1 MILAKELQAD
11 QYGIIY
17 ATLAGYNSDEIIY
30 KDKNFFLE
38 WAKKETP
45 SSNLP
50 DSLVLLS
57 RKRVTAVSM
66 RLKEVYERIALFQ
79 LGVINYHIG
88 RYDDAL
94 ALLKRFASYFPGREV
109 YSNIGTIY
117 LRMAYDKFLLSRNPE
132 TFQFVLSFGVDIKSR
147 AETINVARGF
157 PKGIYLEYKKLLNI
171 AVDNLKKATEL
182 DPFYQEAKNSLGCA
196 YIIEKK
202 YYDAVSILEETLKS
216 APVKSDVHNNLAVA
230 YILLGQE
237 LESSRLLAKA
247 EKMLVTSKKEDYTAK
262 RNWIAFK
269 HTQEKSR
276 TVSSPLNSFEKPSRD
291 FIIEFEP
298 SLELKPGAMLPH
310 EKNLIM
316 VEEISSE
323 KNNVLKILR
332 VPKEEIFLLAT
343 GKRIR
348 LTFYKEPAHL
358 NTKIQVDGKRQVY
371 ISKSTRNGVIVSK
384 NKSMDYFEF

>member
-1 MILAKELQAD
+1 M
-11 QYGIIY
+11 
-17 ATLAGYNSDEIIY
+17 
-30 KDKNFFLE
+30 
-38 WAKKETP
+38 
-45 SSNLP
+45 
-50 DSLVLLS
+50 
-57 RKRVTAVSM
+57 
-66 RLKEVYERIALFQ
+66 
-79 LGVINYHIG
+79 
-88 RYDDAL
+88 
-94 ALLKRFASYFPGREV
+94 
-109 YSNIGTIY
+109 
-117 LRMAYDKFLLSRNPE
+117 
-132 TFQFVLSFGVDIKSR
+132 
-147 AETINVARGF
+147 
-157 PKGIYLEYKKLLNI
+157 
-171 AVDNLKKATEL
+171 
-182 DPFYQEAKNSLGCA
+182 
-196 YIIEKK
+196 
-202 YYDAVSILEETLKS
+202 
-216 APVKSDVHNNLAVA
+216 A